1 MSALLSQ
8 NTNIDNEI
16 QIKRQWNINILHV
29 IIEFHTQFNSAYYVL
44 KAKFVSNI
52 NFIDMWY
59 VTGDMIVKNIV
70 MTDEPCIM
78 SSHILFISVKLF
90 IK

>member
-16 QIKRQWNINILHV
+16 QIERQWNINILH
-29 IIEFHTQFNSAYYVL
+29 IIIAFYALFNSAYYVL
-44 KAKFVSNI
+44 ETKFVSNI
-52 NFIDMWY
+52 NFIDKWC
-59 VTGDMIVKNIV
+59 VTGDMIVKNIALI
-70 MTDEPCIM
+70 DEPCIM

>member
-16 QIKRQWNINILHV
+16 QIERQWNINILH
-29 IIEFHTQFNSAYYVL
+29 IIIAFYTLFNSAYYVL
-44 KAKFVSNI
+44 ETKFVSNI
-52 NFIDMWY
+52 NFIDKWC
-59 VTGDMIVKNIV
+59 VTGDMIVKNIA
-70 MTDEPCIM
+70 MIDEPCIT